1 MKRFQNAL
9 KSHLTS
15 QNEKV
20 TLELRELTE
29 ALRNRKKER
38 EDLGVDL
45 YGIQQEL
52 ARFQMLLEKN
62 HDEFANLNQGRQQ
75 EEAQLDDVR
84 NTYKETQVIVNKEKK
99 KCKLG
104 RSKQFSKPKRFRFEI
119 FERNLDGFCISIL

>member
-9 KSHLTS
+9 KAHLTT

-52 ARFQMLLEKN
+52 ARFQMLLEKH
-62 HDEFANLNQGRQQ
+62 HDEFANLNQSRQQ
-75 EEAQLDDVR
+75 EEAQLEDVR
-84 NTYKETQVIVNKEKK
+84 NTYKDNQLIVNKEKK
-99 KCKLG
+99 KCK
-104 RSKQFSKPKRFRFEI
+104 QQ
-119 FERNLDGFCISIL
+119 DQV

>member
-9 KSHLTS
+9 KAHLTT

-20 TLELRELTE
+20 SLELRELTE

-52 ARFQMLLEKN
+52 ARFQMLLEKH

-75 EEAQLDDVR
+75 EEAQLEDVR
-84 NTYKETQVIVNKEKK
+84 NTYKENQLVVNKEKK
-99 KCKLG
+99 KCKLLDDVYN
-104 RSKQFSKPKRFRFEI
+104 EI
-119 FERNLDGFCISIL
+119 I